1 MLKITAIP
9 AFQDNY
15 IWMLQKNNHV
25 VIVDPGDAKPV
36 LDVLNHQNL
45 ILDAILITHH
55 HHDHIDGVI
64 DLIKQ
69 FQPKVYAPANEH
81 FNFPHQ
87 SVLEKEIV
95 HLENLNLNLSVLDI
109 PGHTL
114 GHVAYYGEGHLFCG
128 DTLFGAG
135 CGRLFEGSYQQLY
148 SSLNK
153 LAALPDDTLVYCAH
167 EYTERNLQFAKTI
180 EPNNNA
186 IIERILLTHQIR
198 KANQPSLPS
207 SIGLEKATNPFLRC
221 ENQLLQSTLMSNRY
235 DSVDLFKKLREL
247 RNNF

>member
-36 LDVLNHQNL
+36 LDVLSHQNL
-45 ILDAILITHH
+45 TLDAILITHH

-64 DLIKQ
+64 DLIKHS
-69 FQPKVYAPANEH
+69 QPKVYAPANEH

-87 SVLEKEIV
+87 SVFEKESV
-95 HLENLNLNLSVLDI
+95 LLGNLNLNLSVLDI

-114 GHVAYYGEGHLFCG
+114 GHVAYYGEGYLFCG

-186 IIERILLTHQIR
+186 IIERILLTHQTR

-207 SIGLEKATNPFLRC
+207 SIGLEKSTNPFLRC
-221 ENQLLQSTLMSNRY
+221 ENRLLQSTLMSNRY
-235 DSVDLFKKLREL
+235 DSVDVFKKLREL